1 MFDHNLFLDKL
12 YLLWQ
17 NQHIPYGMEAT
28 LNKNLSKRELLRK
41 KRLEEKRR
49 KTHKMIVIA
58 LAVLALIA
66 TIILLPN
73 IISQRSTSGDSR
85 GFSLGNPNAPVSVVN
100 FSSYNCVFCAEFS
113 ATTEK
118 DLINNYVETGHVYYR
133 YINLAH
139 SDPASQNAAK
149 ASYCAADQNLFFEY
163 KTYLYG
169 AAGVQDGFSTNN
181 LVSLAADAGL
191 DGAAF
196 ETCLEDGKYTDAPTK
211 DLRYAQSIGVTGTP
225 TFLIDGQLV
234 SSREVIPLIDSLLE
248 R

>member
-1 MFDHNLFLDKL
+1 M
-12 YLLWQ
+12 
-17 NQHIPYGMEAT
+17 
-28 LNKNLSKRELLRK
+28 NKNLNKREFLRK

-49 KTHKMIVIA
+49 KTHKMIVIT
-58 LAVLALIA
+58 LAVIALIA
-66 TIILLPN
+66 TTILLPN
-73 IISQRSTSGDSR
+73 IISRSSGSVEGR

-113 ATTEK
+113 ATTEI
-118 DLINNYVETGHVYYR
+118 DLIRNYVETDDVYYR

-163 KTYLYG
+163 KTLLYG
-169 AAGVQDGFSTNN
+169 AAGAQEGYSTNN
-181 LVSLAADAGL
+181 LVSLAADAGI

-196 ETCLEDGKYTDAPTK
+196 EACLDAGTYNDAPAK
-211 DLRYAQSIGVTGTP
+211 DLRYAQSLGITGTP
-225 TFLIDGQLV
+225 TFLINGQLV
-234 SSREVIPLIDSLLE
+234 SSQEVMPLINSLLD